1 MGHLKVG
8 PYMLQDFRYA
18 IRALVRRPLVTSVAV
33 LSLALGIGVN
43 AAIFSLFDRLILRR
57 LSIPSP
63 DEIVLVNS
71 PGPRPGSRS
80 TGDFSGGVD
89 SIFSYPLF
97 RDLER
102 LKDDGLRLAAYASFG
117 ANIAYQGV
125 SSEANGVLVS
135 GEYFPTLG
143 VVPALGRLLGPQDDR
158 VPGAH
163 PVVVLSYDFWRTR
176 FGADAGVLNR
186 TLIVNGGP
194 MTIVGVAPSGFSGIT
209 ALARTQIFVPLAMAE
224 QAFRDPAWKGL
235 TARNNHWLYL
245 FARTEPGVS
254 RQQAGE
260 RINISF
266 AGLIHDVE
274 YPALRTGMGDTDREA
289 FQKRQ
294 IYLQDGARGA
304 NSNRREIQIVFTL
317 LFAVTGF
324 VLAIACANVANILLA
339 QVTSRSAEMAVRLS
353 LGASTYR
360 VVRLLLSEAALLGIL
375 GGAGALLVSH
385 LTISAMLAMLPS
397 DGPVLQA
404 VLDTRLVV
412 FTLML
417 GLVTSVVFGLFP
429 ALHAVR
435 GAVASGVHAHT
446 ARVSGSR
453 TAARFRTSMAV
464 TQLALATGL
473 LAVAGLLVVSLV
485 NTARLDLGIKRDGLI
500 AFGVSPS
507 LNGYTPDNAARF
519 FDRLDAA
526 LRAMPGVTSVTA
538 TTVPLLAQSSWG
550 NNVTVEGFEAGDGT
564 NTHASTARV
573 GADYFHTLGIQII
586 AGREFTD
593 ADTKGLPKVAVVNE
607 AFARKFNLVDRVIG
621 KHMALGAGTN
631 KPLDIEI
638 VGLVRDAKYDEVR
651 EPAPPQFVTPY
662 RQVDTA
668 SLTFYVRSNANTP
681 AVLRAIPATVRTLD
695 ANIPI
700 RNLRTMEEQIQY
712 DTSGYRALTT
722 MSSAF
727 AGLAVVL
734 AAIGLYAVL
743 AYGIAQRMREIG
755 IRVALGATPRN
766 IRSLV
771 LGQVGR
777 IAIVGVGIGA
787 ALALGLGRLSQTM
800 LFGVERTAPAIIA
813 GAAALALGVAFAAAV
828 LPARRATLVQPVE
841 VLKAE

>member
-1 MGHLKVG
+1 
-8 PYMLQDFRYA
+8 MLRDLRYA

-43 AAIFSLFDRLILRR
+43 SAIFSLFDRLILRR
-57 LSIPSP
+57 LAVPSP
-63 DEIVLVNS
+63 DEIVLVTS
-71 PGPRPGSRS
+71 PGPKPGSRS

-89 SIFSYPLF
+89 AIFSYPLF
-97 RDLER
+97 RDLEQ
-102 LKDDGLRLAAYASFG
+102 LTDDGLRLTAYASFG
-117 ANIAYQGV
+117 ANVAYEGRG
-125 SSEANGVLVS
+125 SEANGLLVS
-135 GEYFPTLG
+135 GQYFPVLG
-143 VVPALGRLLGPQDDR
+143 VTPALGRLLGPQDDR
-158 VPGAH
+158 VPGGH
-163 PVVVLSYDFWRTR
+163 PVVVLGYDFWRTR
-176 FGADAGVLNR
+176 LGADAGVLNR
-186 TLIVNGGP
+186 TLIVNGGA

-224 QAFRDPAWKGL
+224 QAFRDPGWKGL

-245 FARTEPGVS
+245 FARAEPTVS
-254 RQQAGE
+254 RQQAEE
-260 RINISF
+260 RVNISF
-266 AGLIHDVE
+266 AGLIRDVE
-274 YPALRTGMGDTDREA
+274 YPALRTGMGDTDRQA
-289 FQKRQ
+289 FQKRR

-304 NSNRREIQIVFTL
+304 NSNRREIQVVFTL

-339 QVTSRSAEMAVRLS
+339 QVTTRSAEMAVRLS

-360 VVRLLLSEAALLGIL
+360 VVQLLLSEAALLGLL

-385 LTISAMLAMLPS
+385 LTISAMLAILPA
-397 DGPVLQA
+397 DGPVLQS
-404 VLDTRLVV
+404 VLDTRLFA

-417 GLVTSVVFGLFP
+417 GLLTSVAFGLFP
-429 ALHAVR
+429 ALHAV
-435 GAVASGVHAHT
+435 HT
-446 ARVSGSR
+446 ALGGGVNLNTHSARASGSR

-485 NTARLDLGIKRDGLI
+485 NTLRLDLGIQREGLI
-500 AFGVSPS
+500 AFGLSPS
-507 LNGYTPDNAARF
+507 LNGYSPDNAATF
-519 FDRLDAA
+519 FDRLDTE

-538 TTVPLLAQSSWG
+538 TTVPILAQSSWG
-550 NNVTVEGFEAGDGT
+550 NNVTVEGFEAGAGVNT
-564 NTHASTARV
+564 NASTGRV
-573 GADYFHTLGIQII
+573 GVDYFRTLGVTLI

-593 ADTKGLPKVAVVNE
+593 ADTKGSPKVAVVNE

-621 KHMALGAGTN
+621 KRMALGAGTN

-651 EPAPPQFVTPY
+651 EPAPPQFVMPY
-662 RQVDTA
+662 RQADIG
-668 SLTFYVRSNANTP
+668 SLTFYVRASDNTA
-681 AVLRAIPATVRTLD
+681 AVLPAIAAVVRKLD

-700 RNLRTMEEQIQY
+700 SNLRTMEEQIRY

-743 AYGIAQRMREIG
+743 AYGIAQRLREIG
-755 IRVALGATPRN
+755 IRIALGATPGD
-766 IRSLV
+766 IRRLV

-777 IAIVGVGIGA
+777 ISIVGVGIGA
-787 ALALGLGRLSQTM
+787 ALAFGLGRLSQAL
-800 LFGVERTAPAIIA
+800 LFGVEGTAPAIIF
-813 GAAALALGVAFAAAV
+813 GAVVLALGVAFAAAV
-828 LPARRATLVQPVE
+828 VPARRATLVQPVE